1 SCGTV
6 GQFENSLMP
15 WRTDGSDSTSMPL
28 NLTPIWL
35 RICTTAAEKPHC
47 GNPGVPFMKST
58 TGVSAISWRMRSGT
72 VMSIGLSSVE
82 KRPQRGLRPGV
93 VCRRLLV
100 RYACLQGE
108 RVQLVAHSV
117 AQRLINHL
125 MLLHPALA
133 AKRAGDDMRG
143 IMVAIAAQIL
153 DRDLRVGQAVLDQ
166 PLDRRRVH
174 RHPSIPAF
182 RLTALTLRHVTR
194 QPSLVCG
201 LEVRD
206 RYGTGPRKCQF
217 GVGTPALDCADPP
230 RRHPGAL
237 GLGEQRAGIG
247 GLDQVTALVF
257 AEQPCVES
265 RARGGGVERYA
276 QAAGHRH
283 LGDGDDEAALGKV
296 MAGRNRVGA
305 NLPRPHI

>member
-1 SCGTV
+1 
-6 GQFENSLMP
+6 
-15 WRTDGSDSTSMPL
+15 
-28 NLTPIWL
+28 
-35 RICTTAAEKPHC
+35 
-47 GNPGVPFMKST
+47 
-58 TGVSAISWRMRSGT
+58 
-72 VMSIGLSSVE
+72 MSIGLSSVE

-100 RYACLQGE
+100 RYARLQGE
-108 RVQLVAHSV
+108 RVQLVAHSA

-237 GLGEQRAGIG
+237 G
-247 GLDQVTALVF
+247 
-257 AEQPCVES
+257 
-265 RARGGGVERYA
+265 GGGPSSRPSISRRYS
-276 QAAGHRH
+276 
-283 LGDGDDEAALGKV
+283 DEPRCPPIWSPGSPIRTSASPSCFSARSTARCASAISPTPPITGVGRIALPLV
-296 MAGRNRVGA
+296 S
-305 NLPRPHI
+305 L